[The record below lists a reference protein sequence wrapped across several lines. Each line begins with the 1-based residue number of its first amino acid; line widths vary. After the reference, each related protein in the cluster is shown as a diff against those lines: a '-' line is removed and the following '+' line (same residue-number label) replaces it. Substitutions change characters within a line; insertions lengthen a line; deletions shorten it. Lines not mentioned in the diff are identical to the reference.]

1 MMTID
6 NFYQDKLEINKS
18 KFLSF
23 AYHISSEKNCKEYL
37 LDLKNKFSDATHICY
52 GYILSCPKIEKCSD
66 DGEPSGTAGKPILEL
81 LKKKKLENVLIAVV
95 RYFGGKKLGAG
106 GLIRAY
112 TNSAKQVL
120 DSANVVEF
128 VSMKKCST
136 CVSLASGDRTKKEI
150 EANGG
155 KITSINYS
163 DVVRIEFQIA
173 DIDSVPSHIIC
184 EVKSEDN

>member
-1 MMTID
+1 MTID

-23 AYHISSEKNCKEYL
+23 AYPISSEKNCKEYL

-52 GYILSCPKIEKCSD
+52 GYILSSPKIEKCSD

-81 LKKKKLENVLIAVV
+81 LKKKKLENVLVAVV

-112 TNSAKQVL
+112 TNSAKLVL
-120 DSANVVEF
+120 DSAKTIEF
-128 VSMKKCST
+128 VNMKKCST
-136 CVSLASGDRTKKEI
+136 IVSLASGDRTKKEI
-150 EANGG
+150 EASSG
-155 KITSINYS
+155 KITSLEYS
-163 DVVRIEFQIA
+163 DVVKIEFEIA
-173 DIDSVPSHIIC
+173 DLDNIPSHIIY
-184 EVKSEDN
+184 EVKSENN